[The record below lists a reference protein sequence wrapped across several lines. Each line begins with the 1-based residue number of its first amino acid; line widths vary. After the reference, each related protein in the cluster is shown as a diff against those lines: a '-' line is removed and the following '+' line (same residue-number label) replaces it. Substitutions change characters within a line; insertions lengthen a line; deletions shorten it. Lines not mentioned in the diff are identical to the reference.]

1 MSACQDGLL
10 PDGRE
15 GAIVPFGEEDDE
27 AKGKRTRADLA
38 QWLPMVGG
46 IRKKIRNSGEVKEMH
61 AFVVYEG
68 DEFQYELGDRP
79 FIRHIRKGKG
89 GRGRKIT
96 HAYSVAEFKDGSLSR
111 DVMDIDEIEDIRKQ
125 SSRAKKGPWS
135 VKAFYPEM
143 CVKTVVKHHA
153 KSLPMSTDLDR
164 LLHRDDALYDFAGAA
179 DRRTPVRAN
188 PAPKT
193 LMQVFDQ
200 FASDAPIEDE
210 RPIDEVAAEEE
221 SEQHTEGGQAAP
233 AETVQHAEQ
242 NPNAESAFTSKEIT
256 NPKNASDYKAMARSK
271 IDAATERDAIR
282 AWFASDQQRKL
293 RNACGLVGDDTEEI
307 RKWIEEKVKTL
318 N

>member
-1 MSACQDGLL
+1 
-10 PDGRE
+10 
-15 GAIVPFGEEDDE
+15 
-27 AKGKRTRADLA
+27 
-38 QWLPMVGG
+38 MVQG
-46 IRKKIRNSGEVKEMH
+46 IRKKIRNSGEIKEMH
-61 AFVVYEG
+61 AFAVYEG

-96 HAYSVAEFKDGSLSR
+96 YAYSVAEFKDGSLSR

-153 KSLPMSTDLDR
+153 KSLPSSTDLDR
-164 LLHRDDALYDFAGAA
+164 LLHRDDALYDFTGAA
-179 DRRTPVRAN
+179 DRRQPVRAN
-188 PAPKT
+188 PAPKSIA
-193 LMQVFDQ
+193 QVFDQ
-200 FASDAPIEDE
+200 FASDAPIENE

-221 SEQHTEGGQAAP
+221 AEQHAEGGQAQSEPDGSPDEPMPPRNPAP
-233 AETVQHAEQ
+233 EP
-242 NPNAESAFTSKEIT
+242 NPSESAFTSKEIK
-256 NPKNASDYKAMARSK
+256 NPKKVADYKAMARHQ
-271 IDAATERDAIR
+271 IDAATDRDTIR

-307 RKWIEEKVKTL
+307 RRWIEEKVKTL